1 MFIGIDHG
9 TTGIRFA
16 GIETENRGDA
26 TRIFELSR
34 EEAASMDADTIMDIV
49 ETGLETR
56 AESIELIALTYSMGD
71 GFSRIKKIGE
81 VNNRGLSGE
90 GGAGKRVGGGT
101 NVFDAI
107 KDSGIPAIMIPGI
120 HARSESIDPRM
131 RFFSHC
137 ASPEKV
143 GVAYHIYKQGFE
155 NFIFSDVSSNTVTMC
170 VVNGVIIGG
179 MDACIGAPGLYQG
192 PIDLQLIR
200 DIDSGKMSA
209 GDAFANAGV
218 TRKGAAADASAT
230 LALFVAMEVSAMR
243 VLMHDY
249 GVSAD
254 AIFLTGSEGE
264 KRVLKERVDRLLD
277 VKTRTLTRYSA
288 AIGCAE
294 IARDVHYGTSEI
306 MGIKVEI

>member
-16 GIETENRGDA
+16 GIEDVDM
-26 TRIFELSR
+26 RILELSR
-34 EEAASMDADTIMDIV
+34 EEAARMDAGTIVDKV

-56 AESIELIALTYSMGD
+56 TEEIELIALTYSMGD
-71 GFSRIKKIGE
+71 GFSRIKKIE
-81 VNNRGLSGE
+81 KVNNRGLSAE
-90 GGAGKRVGGGT
+90 GGAGMRVGGGT

-107 KDSGIPAIMIPGI
+107 KNSGIPTIMIPGI
-120 HARSESIDPRM
+120 HARSESIDQRM
-131 RFFSHC
+131 RFYSHC

-143 GVAYHIYKQGFE
+143 GVAYHIYKKGFE
-155 NFIFSDVSSNTVTMC
+155 HFIFSDFSSNTVTIC

-179 MDACIGAPGLYQG
+179 IDACIGAPGLYQG

-200 DIDSGKMSA
+200 DIDSGRLSA

-218 TRKGAAADASAT
+218 MRKRIAADALAT
-230 LALFVAMEVSAMR
+230 LSLFVAMEISAMR
-243 VLMHDY
+243 VLTNDY
-249 GVSAD
+249 GICISAD

-264 KRVLKERVDRLLD
+264 KEAMKERVDQLLG

-294 IARDVHYGTSEI
+294 IARDVYYGKREI
-306 MGIKVEI
+306 MGIKVEL

>member
-16 GIETENRGDA
+16 GIEDVDM
-26 TRIFELSR
+26 RILELSR
-34 EEAASMDADTIMDIV
+34 EEAARMDAGTIVDKV

-56 AESIELIALTYSMGD
+56 TEEIELIALTYSMGD
-71 GFSRIKKIGE
+71 GFSRIKKIE
-81 VNNRGLSGE
+81 KVNNRGLSAE
-90 GGAGKRVGGGT
+90 GGAGMRVGGGT

-107 KDSGIPAIMIPGI
+107 KNSGIPTIMIPGI
-120 HARSESIDPRM
+120 HARSESIDQRM
-131 RFFSHC
+131 RFYSHC

-143 GVAYHIYKQGFE
+143 GVAYHIYKKGFE
-155 NFIFSDVSSNTVTMC
+155 HFIFSDISSNTVTIC
-170 VVNGVIIGG
+170 VVNGVIVGG
-179 MDACIGAPGLYQG
+179 IDACIGAPGLYQG

-200 DIDSGKMSA
+200 DIDSGRLSA

-218 TRKGAAADASAT
+218 MRKRIAADALAT
-230 LALFVAMEVSAMR
+230 LSLFVAMEISAMR
-243 VLMHDY
+243 VLTNDY
-249 GVSAD
+249 GICISAD

-264 KRVLKERVDRLLD
+264 KEAMKERVDQLLG

-294 IARDVHYGTSEI
+294 IARDVYYGKREI
-306 MGIKVEI
+306 MGIKVEL

>member
-16 GIETENRGDA
+16 GIEDVDM
-26 TRIFELSR
+26 RILELSR
-34 EEAASMDADTIMDIV
+34 EEAARMDAGTIVDKV

-56 AESIELIALTYSMGD
+56 TEEIELIALTYSMGD
-71 GFSRIKKIGE
+71 GFSRIKKIE
-81 VNNRGLSGE
+81 KVNNRGLSAE
-90 GGAGKRVGGGT
+90 GGAGMKVGGGT

-107 KDSGIPAIMIPGI
+107 KNSGIPTIMIPGI
-120 HARSESIDPRM
+120 HARSESIDQRM
-131 RFFSHC
+131 RFYSHC

-143 GVAYHIYKQGFE
+143 GVAYHIYKKGFE
-155 NFIFSDVSSNTVTMC
+155 HFIFSDISSNTVTIC

-179 MDACIGAPGLYQG
+179 IDACIGAPGLYQG

-200 DIDSGKMSA
+200 DIDSGRLSA

-218 TRKGAAADASAT
+218 MRKRIAADALAT
-230 LALFVAMEVSAMR
+230 LSLFVAMEISAMR
-243 VLMHDY
+243 VLTNDY
-249 GVSAD
+249 GICISAD

-264 KRVLKERVDRLLD
+264 KEAMKERVDQLLG

-294 IARDVHYGTSEI
+294 IAKDVYYGKREI
-306 MGIKVEI
+306 MGIKVEL

>member
-16 GIETENRGDA
+16 GIEDVDM
-26 TRIFELSR
+26 RILELSR
-34 EEAASMDADTIMDIV
+34 EEAARMDAGTIVDKV

-56 AESIELIALTYSMGD
+56 TEEIELIALTYSMGD
-71 GFSRIKKIGE
+71 GFSRIKKIE
-81 VNNRGLSGE
+81 KVNNRGLSAE
-90 GGAGKRVGGGT
+90 GGAGMKVGGGT

-107 KDSGIPAIMIPGI
+107 KNSGIPTIMIPGI
-120 HARSESIDPRM
+120 HARSESIDQRM
-131 RFFSHC
+131 RFYSHC

-143 GVAYHIYKQGFE
+143 GVAYHIYKKGFE
-155 NFIFSDVSSNTVTMC
+155 HFIFSDISSNTVTIC

-179 MDACIGAPGLYQG
+179 IDACIGAPGLYQG

-200 DIDSGKMSA
+200 DIDSGRLSA

-218 TRKGAAADASAT
+218 MRKRIAADALAT
-230 LALFVAMEVSAMR
+230 LSLFVAMEISAMR
-243 VLMHDY
+243 VLTNDY
-249 GVSAD
+249 GICISAD

-264 KRVLKERVDRLLD
+264 KEAMKERVDQLLG

-294 IARDVHYGTSEI
+294 IARDVYYGKREI
-306 MGIKVEI
+306 MGIKVEL

>member
-16 GIETENRGDA
+16 GIEDVDM
-26 TRIFELSR
+26 RILELSR
-34 EEAASMDADTIMDIV
+34 EEAARLDAGTIVDKV

-56 AESIELIALTYSMGD
+56 TEEIELIALTYSMGD
-71 GFSRIKKIGE
+71 GFSRIKKIE
-81 VNNRGLSGE
+81 KVNNRGLSAE
-90 GGAGKRVGGGT
+90 GGAGMKVGGGT

-107 KDSGIPAIMIPGI
+107 KNSGIPTIMIPGI
-120 HARSESIDPRM
+120 HARSESIDQRM
-131 RFFSHC
+131 RFYSHC

-143 GVAYHIYKQGFE
+143 GVAYHIYKKGFE
-155 NFIFSDVSSNTVTMC
+155 HFIFSDISSNTVTIC

-179 MDACIGAPGLYQG
+179 IDACIGAPGLYQG

-200 DIDSGKMSA
+200 DIDSGRLSA

-218 TRKGAAADASAT
+218 MRKRIAADALAT
-230 LALFVAMEVSAMR
+230 LSLFVAMEISAMR
-243 VLMHDY
+243 VLTNDY
-249 GVSAD
+249 GICISAD

-264 KRVLKERVDRLLD
+264 KEAMKERVDQLLG

-294 IARDVHYGTSEI
+294 IAKDVYYGKREI
-306 MGIKVEI
+306 MGIKVEL

>member
-16 GIETENRGDA
+16 GIEDVDM
-26 TRIFELSR
+26 RILELSR
-34 EEAASMDADTIMDIV
+34 EEAARLDAGTIVDKV

-56 AESIELIALTYSMGD
+56 TEEIELIALTYSMGD
-71 GFSRIKKIGE
+71 GFSRIKKIE
-81 VNNRGLSGE
+81 KVNNRGLSAE
-90 GGAGKRVGGGT
+90 GGAGMRVGGGT

-107 KDSGIPAIMIPGI
+107 KNSGIPTIMIPGI
-120 HARSESIDPRM
+120 HARSESIDQRM
-131 RFFSHC
+131 RFYSHC

-143 GVAYHIYKQGFE
+143 GVAYHIYKKGFE
-155 NFIFSDVSSNTVTMC
+155 HFIFSDISSNTVTIC

-179 MDACIGAPGLYQG
+179 IDACIGAPGLYQG

-200 DIDSGKMSA
+200 DIDSGRLSA

-218 TRKGAAADASAT
+218 MRKRIAADVLAT
-230 LALFVAMEVSAMR
+230 LSLFVAMEISAMR
-243 VLMHDY
+243 VLTNDY
-249 GVSAD
+249 GICISAD

-264 KRVLKERVDRLLD
+264 KEAMKERVDQLLG

-294 IARDVHYGTSEI
+294 IAKDVYYGKREI
-306 MGIKVEI
+306 MGIKVEL

>member
-1 MFIGIDHG
+1 MFIGVDHG
-9 TTGIRFA
+9 TIGIRFA
-16 GIETENRGDA
+16 GIEDNEM
-26 TRIFELSR
+26 RIFELSR
-34 EEAASMDADTIMDIV
+34 EEAARMDAEAIVDRV

-56 AESIELIALTYSMGD
+56 TEAIELIALTYSMGD
-71 GFSRIKKIGE
+71 GFSRIKNIEK

-90 GGAGKRVGGGT
+90 GGAGTRIGGGT

-107 KDSGIPAIMIPGI
+107 KNSGIPTIMIPGI

-143 GVAYHIYKQGFE
+143 GVAYHIYKKGFE
-155 NFIFSDVSSNTVTMC
+155 HFIFSDISSNTVTIC
-170 VVNGVIIGG
+170 VANGVIIGG
-179 MDACIGAPGLYQG
+179 IDACIGAPGLYQG

-200 DIDSGKMSA
+200 DIDSGRLSA

-218 TRKGAAADASAT
+218 MRKRIAADALAT
-230 LALFVAMEVSAMR
+230 LSLFVAMEISAMR
-243 VLMHDY
+243 VLTNDY
-249 GVSAD
+249 GICISAD

-264 KRVLKERVDRLLD
+264 KEAMKERVDQLLG

-294 IARDVHYGTSEI
+294 IARDVYYGKREI
-306 MGIKVEI
+306 MGIKVEL

>member
-16 GIETENRGDA
+16 GIEDVDM
-26 TRIFELSR
+26 RILELSR
-34 EEAASMDADTIMDIV
+34 EEAARLDAGTIVDKV

-56 AESIELIALTYSMGD
+56 TEEIELIALTYSMGD
-71 GFSRIKKIGE
+71 GFSRIKKIE
-81 VNNRGLSGE
+81 KVNNRGLSAE
-90 GGAGKRVGGGT
+90 GGAGMRVGGGT

-107 KDSGIPAIMIPGI
+107 KNSGIPTIMIPGI
-120 HARSESIDPRM
+120 HARSESIDQRM
-131 RFFSHC
+131 RFYSHC

-143 GVAYHIYKQGFE
+143 GVAYHIYKKGFE
-155 NFIFSDVSSNTVTMC
+155 HFIFSDISSNTVTIC

-179 MDACIGAPGLYQG
+179 IDACIGAPGLYQG

-200 DIDSGKMSA
+200 DIDSGRLSA

-218 TRKGAAADASAT
+218 MRKRIAADALAT
-230 LALFVAMEVSAMR
+230 LSLFVAMEISAMR
-243 VLMHDY
+243 VLTNDY
-249 GVSAD
+249 GICISAD

-264 KRVLKERVDRLLD
+264 KEEMKERVDQLLG

-294 IARDVHYGTSEI
+294 IARDVYYGKREI
-306 MGIKVEI
+306 MGIKVEL

>member
-16 GIETENRGDA
+16 GIEDVDM
-26 TRIFELSR
+26 RILELSR
-34 EEAASMDADTIMDIV
+34 EEAARLDAGTIVDKV

-56 AESIELIALTYSMGD
+56 TEEIELIALTYSMGD
-71 GFSRIKKIGE
+71 GFSRIKKIE
-81 VNNRGLSGE
+81 KVNNRGLSAE
-90 GGAGKRVGGGT
+90 GGAGMRVGGGT

-107 KDSGIPAIMIPGI
+107 KNSGIPTIMIPGI
-120 HARSESIDPRM
+120 HARSESIDQRM
-131 RFFSHC
+131 RFYSHC

-143 GVAYHIYKQGFE
+143 GVAYHIYKKGFE
-155 NFIFSDVSSNTVTMC
+155 HFIFSDISSNTVTIC

-179 MDACIGAPGLYQG
+179 IDACIGAPGLYQG

-200 DIDSGKMSA
+200 DIDSGRLSA

-218 TRKGAAADASAT
+218 MRKRIAADALAT
-230 LALFVAMEVSAMR
+230 LSLFVAMEISAMR
-243 VLMHDY
+243 VLTNDY
-249 GVSAD
+249 GICISAD

-264 KRVLKERVDRLLD
+264 KEAMKERVDQLLG

-294 IARDVHYGTSEI
+294 IAKDVYYGKREI
-306 MGIKVEI
+306 MGIKVEL

>member
-16 GIETENRGDA
+16 GIEDVDM
-26 TRIFELSR
+26 RILELSR
-34 EEAASMDADTIMDIV
+34 EEAARMDAGTIVDKV
-49 ETGLETR
+49 ETSLETR
-56 AESIELIALTYSMGD
+56 TEEIELIALTYSMGD
-71 GFSRIKKIGE
+71 GFSRIKKIE
-81 VNNRGLSGE
+81 KVNNRGLSAE
-90 GGAGKRVGGGT
+90 GGAGMRVGGGT

-107 KDSGIPAIMIPGI
+107 KNSGIPTIMIPGI
-120 HARSESIDPRM
+120 HARSESIDQRM
-131 RFFSHC
+131 RFYSHC

-143 GVAYHIYKQGFE
+143 GVAYHIYKKGFE
-155 NFIFSDVSSNTVTMC
+155 HFIFSDISSNTVTIC

-179 MDACIGAPGLYQG
+179 IDACIGAPGLYQG

-200 DIDSGKMSA
+200 DIDSGRLSA

-218 TRKGAAADASAT
+218 MRKRIAADALAT
-230 LALFVAMEVSAMR
+230 LSLFVAMEISAMR
-243 VLMHDY
+243 VLTNDY
-249 GVSAD
+249 GICISAD

-264 KRVLKERVDRLLD
+264 KEAMKERVDQLLG

-294 IARDVHYGTSEI
+294 IARDVYYGKREI
-306 MGIKVEI
+306 MGIKVEL

>member
-16 GIETENRGDA
+16 GIEDVDM
-26 TRIFELSR
+26 RILELSR
-34 EEAASMDADTIMDIV
+34 EEAARMDAGTIVDKV

-56 AESIELIALTYSMGD
+56 TEEIELIALTYSMGD
-71 GFSRIKKIGE
+71 GFSRIKKIE
-81 VNNRGLSGE
+81 KVNNRGLSAE
-90 GGAGKRVGGGT
+90 GGAGMRVGGGT

-107 KDSGIPAIMIPGI
+107 KNSGIPTIMIPGI
-120 HARSESIDPRM
+120 HARSESIDQRM
-131 RFFSHC
+131 RFYSHC

-143 GVAYHIYKQGFE
+143 GVAYHIYKKGFE
-155 NFIFSDVSSNTVTMC
+155 HFIFSDISSNTVTIC

-179 MDACIGAPGLYQG
+179 IDACIGAPGLYQG

-200 DIDSGKMSA
+200 DIDSGRLSA

-218 TRKGAAADASAT
+218 MRKRIAADALAT
-230 LALFVAMEVSAMR
+230 LSLFVAMEISAMR
-243 VLMHDY
+243 VLTNDY
-249 GVSAD
+249 GICISAD

-264 KRVLKERVDRLLD
+264 KEAMKERVDQLLG

-294 IARDVHYGTSEI
+294 IARDVYYGKREI
-306 MGIKVEI
+306 MGIKVEL

>member
-16 GIETENRGDA
+16 GIEDVDM
-26 TRIFELSR
+26 RILELSR
-34 EEAASMDADTIMDIV
+34 EEAARMDAGTIVDKV

-56 AESIELIALTYSMGD
+56 TEEIELIALTYSMGD
-71 GFSRIKKIGE
+71 GFSRIKKIE
-81 VNNRGLSGE
+81 KVNNRGLSAE
-90 GGAGKRVGGGT
+90 GGAGMRVGGGT

-107 KDSGIPAIMIPGI
+107 KNSGIPTIMIPGI
-120 HARSESIDPRM
+120 HARSESIDQRM
-131 RFFSHC
+131 RFYSHC

-143 GVAYHIYKQGFE
+143 GVAYHIYKKGFE
-155 NFIFSDVSSNTVTMC
+155 HFIFSDISSNTVTIC

-179 MDACIGAPGLYQG
+179 IDACIGAPGLYQG

-200 DIDSGKMSA
+200 DIDSGRLSA

-218 TRKGAAADASAT
+218 MRKRIAADALAT
-230 LALFVAMEVSAMR
+230 LSLFVAMEISAMR
-243 VLMHDY
+243 VLTNDY
-249 GVSAD
+249 GICISAD

-264 KRVLKERVDRLLD
+264 KEAMKERVDQLLG

-294 IARDVHYGTSEI
+294 IAKDVYYGKREI
-306 MGIKVEI
+306 MGIKVEL

>member
-16 GIETENRGDA
+16 GIEDVDM
-26 TRIFELSR
+26 RILELSR
-34 EEAASMDADTIMDIV
+34 EEAARLDAGTIVDKV

-56 AESIELIALTYSMGD
+56 TEEIELIALTYSMGD
-71 GFSRIKKIGE
+71 GFSRIKKIE
-81 VNNRGLSGE
+81 KVNNRGLSAE
-90 GGAGKRVGGGT
+90 GGAGMRVGGGT

-107 KDSGIPAIMIPGI
+107 KNSGIPTIMIPGI
-120 HARSESIDPRM
+120 HARSESIDQRM
-131 RFFSHC
+131 RFYSHC

-143 GVAYHIYKQGFE
+143 GVAYHIYKKGFE
-155 NFIFSDVSSNTVTMC
+155 HFIFSDISSNTVTIC

-179 MDACIGAPGLYQG
+179 IDACIGAPGLYQG

-200 DIDSGKMSA
+200 DIDSGRLSA

-218 TRKGAAADASAT
+218 MRKRIAADALAT
-230 LALFVAMEVSAMR
+230 LSLFVAMEISAMR
-243 VLMHDY
+243 VLTNDY
-249 GVSAD
+249 GICISAD

-264 KRVLKERVDRLLD
+264 KEAMKERVDQLLG

-294 IARDVHYGTSEI
+294 IARDVYYGKREI
-306 MGIKVEI
+306 MGIKVEL

>member
-16 GIETENRGDA
+16 GIEDVDM
-26 TRIFELSR
+26 RILELSR
-34 EEAASMDADTIMDIV
+34 EEAARMDAGTIVDKV

-56 AESIELIALTYSMGD
+56 TEEIELIALTYSMGD
-71 GFSRIKKIGE
+71 GFSRIKKIE
-81 VNNRGLSGE
+81 KVNNRGLSAE
-90 GGAGKRVGGGT
+90 GGAGMRVGGGT

-107 KDSGIPAIMIPGI
+107 KNSGIPTIMIPGI
-120 HARSESIDPRM
+120 HARSESIDQRM
-131 RFFSHC
+131 RFYSHC

-143 GVAYHIYKQGFE
+143 GVAYHIYKKGFE
-155 NFIFSDVSSNTVTMC
+155 HFIFSDISSNTVTIC

-179 MDACIGAPGLYQG
+179 IDACIGAPGLYQG

-200 DIDSGKMSA
+200 DIDSGRLSA

-218 TRKGAAADASAT
+218 MRKRIAADALAT
-230 LALFVAMEVSAMR
+230 LSLFVAMEISAMR
-243 VLMHDY
+243 VLTNDY
-249 GVSAD
+249 GICISAD

-264 KRVLKERVDRLLD
+264 KEAMKERVDQLLG

-294 IARDVHYGTSEI
+294 IARDVYYGKREI
-306 MGIKVEI
+306 MGIKAEL

>member
-16 GIETENRGDA
+16 GIEDVDM
-26 TRIFELSR
+26 RILELSR
-34 EEAASMDADTIMDIV
+34 EEAARMDAGTIVDKV

-56 AESIELIALTYSMGD
+56 TEEIELIALTYSMGD
-71 GFSRIKKIGE
+71 GFSRIKKIE
-81 VNNRGLSGE
+81 KVNNRGLSAE
-90 GGAGKRVGGGT
+90 GGAGMRVGGGT

-107 KDSGIPAIMIPGI
+107 KNSGIPTIMIPGI
-120 HARSESIDPRM
+120 HARSESIDQRM
-131 RFFSHC
+131 RFYSHC

-143 GVAYHIYKQGFE
+143 GVAYHIYKKGFE
-155 NFIFSDVSSNTVTMC
+155 HFIFSDISSNTVTIC

-179 MDACIGAPGLYQG
+179 IDACIGAPGLYQG

-200 DIDSGKMSA
+200 DIDNGRLSA

-218 TRKGAAADASAT
+218 MRKRIAADALAT
-230 LALFVAMEVSAMR
+230 LSLFVAMEISAMR
-243 VLMHDY
+243 VLTNDY
-249 GVSAD
+249 GICISAD

-264 KRVLKERVDRLLD
+264 KEAMKERVDQLLG

-294 IARDVHYGTSEI
+294 IARDVYYGKREI
-306 MGIKVEI
+306 MGIKVEL

>member
-16 GIETENRGDA
+16 GIEDVDM
-26 TRIFELSR
+26 RILELSR
-34 EEAASMDADTIMDIV
+34 EEAARLDAGTIVDKV

-56 AESIELIALTYSMGD
+56 TEEIELIALTYSMGD
-71 GFSRIKKIGE
+71 GFSRIKKIE
-81 VNNRGLSGE
+81 KVNNRGLSAE
-90 GGAGKRVGGGT
+90 GGAGMKVGGGT
-101 NVFDAI
+101 SVFDAI
-107 KDSGIPAIMIPGI
+107 KNSGIPTIMIPGI
-120 HARSESIDPRM
+120 HARSESIDQRM
-131 RFFSHC
+131 RFYSHC

-143 GVAYHIYKQGFE
+143 GVAYHIYKKGFE
-155 NFIFSDVSSNTVTMC
+155 HFIFSDISSNTVTIC

-179 MDACIGAPGLYQG
+179 IDACIGAPGLYQG

-200 DIDSGKMSA
+200 DIDSGRLSA

-218 TRKGAAADASAT
+218 MRKWIAADALAT
-230 LALFVAMEVSAMR
+230 LSLFVAMEISAMR
-243 VLMHDY
+243 VLTNDY
-249 GVSAD
+249 GICISAD

-264 KRVLKERVDRLLD
+264 KEAMKERVDQLLG

-294 IARDVHYGTSEI
+294 IAKDVYYGKREI
-306 MGIKVEI
+306 MGIKVEL

>member
-1 MFIGIDHG
+1 MFIGVDHG
-9 TTGIRFA
+9 TIGIRFA
-16 GIETENRGDA
+16 GIEDNEM
-26 TRIFELSR
+26 RIFELSR
-34 EEAASMDADTIMDIV
+34 EEAARMDAEAIVDRV

-56 AESIELIALTYSMGD
+56 TEAIELIALTYSMGD
-71 GFSRIKKIGE
+71 GFSRIKKIE
-81 VNNRGLSGE
+81 KVNNRGLSGE
-90 GGAGKRVGGGT
+90 GGAGTRIGGGT

-107 KDSGIPAIMIPGI
+107 KNSGIPTIMIPGI

-143 GVAYHIYKQGFE
+143 GVAYHIYKKGFE
-155 NFIFSDVSSNTVTMC
+155 HFIFSDISSNTVTIC
-170 VVNGVIIGG
+170 VANGVIIGG
-179 MDACIGAPGLYQG
+179 IDACIGAPGLYQG

-200 DIDSGKMSA
+200 DIDSGRLSA

-218 TRKGAAADASAT
+218 MRKRIAADALAT
-230 LALFVAMEVSAMR
+230 LSLFVAMEISAMR
-243 VLMHDY
+243 VLTNDY
-249 GVSAD
+249 GICISAD

-264 KRVLKERVDRLLD
+264 KEAMKERVDQLLG

-294 IARDVHYGTSEI
+294 IAKDVYYGKREI
-306 MGIKVEI
+306 MGIKVEL

>member
-16 GIETENRGDA
+16 GIEDVDM
-26 TRIFELSR
+26 RILELSR
-34 EEAASMDADTIMDIV
+34 EEAARMDAGTIVDKV
-49 ETGLETR
+49 ETSLETR
-56 AESIELIALTYSMGD
+56 TEEIELIALTYSMGD
-71 GFSRIKKIGE
+71 GFSRIKKIE
-81 VNNRGLSGE
+81 KVNNRGLSAE
-90 GGAGKRVGGGT
+90 GGAGMRVGGGT

-107 KDSGIPAIMIPGI
+107 KNSGIPTIMIPGI
-120 HARSESIDPRM
+120 HARSESIDQRM
-131 RFFSHC
+131 RFYSHC

-143 GVAYHIYKQGFE
+143 GVAYHIYKKGFE
-155 NFIFSDVSSNTVTMC
+155 HFIFSDISSNTVTIC

-179 MDACIGAPGLYQG
+179 IDACIGAPGLYQG

-200 DIDSGKMSA
+200 DIDSGRLSA

-218 TRKGAAADASAT
+218 MRKRIAADALAT
-230 LALFVAMEVSAMR
+230 LSLFVAMEISAMR
-243 VLMHDY
+243 VLTNDY
-249 GVSAD
+249 GICISAD

-264 KRVLKERVDRLLD
+264 KEEMKERVDQLLG

-294 IARDVHYGTSEI
+294 IARDVYYGKREI
-306 MGIKVEI
+306 MGIKVEL